1 MRRCLV
7 GLIAIALLV
16 ASVRSGDAKKPDAK
30 VEAEARRLYDEGTRA
45 YNLGEYAQAIVAYK
59 EAYRLVGNAYFL
71 LNIAQ
76 AYRLS
81 SDPRNARQFYKAF
94 LNAKPDAANRA
105 EIERR
110 ITEMEEAIKAIPE
123 PGSQPDAGV
132 PAPSPSPSPAPS
144 TDGGVRVPTPEE
156 VARLAQPSPTPTP
169 TPVHDAPSRPIY
181 KKWWFWTG
189 LVVVAAGTTAAILLL
204 SEDPNSAPGS
214 DLGTFHLFD

>member
-1 MRRCLV
+1 MRSWLV
-7 GLIAIALLV
+7 GLLALALL
-16 ASVRSGDAKKPDAK
+16 AGGGGSGQAKKPDAK
-30 VEAEARRLYDEGTRA
+30 VEAEARRLYDDGTRA
-45 YNLGEYAQAIVAYK
+45 YNLGEYAQAIAAYK
-59 EAYRLVGNAYFL
+59 EAYRLVGNAFFL

-81 SDPRNARQFYKAF
+81 NDPRNARQFYKSF

-110 ITEMEEAIKAIPE
+110 IVEMEEALAKTPE
-123 PGSQPDAGV
+123 PSSAPDAGV
-132 PAPSPSPSPAPS
+132 PAASPDA
-144 TDGGVRVPTPEE
+144 GVRVPTPEE
-156 VARLAQPSPTPTP
+156 VARLAQPSPTPAP
-169 TPVHDAPSRPIY
+169 TPVQDAPSRPIY

-189 LVVVAAGTTAAILLL
+189 LVVVAAGTAATILLL